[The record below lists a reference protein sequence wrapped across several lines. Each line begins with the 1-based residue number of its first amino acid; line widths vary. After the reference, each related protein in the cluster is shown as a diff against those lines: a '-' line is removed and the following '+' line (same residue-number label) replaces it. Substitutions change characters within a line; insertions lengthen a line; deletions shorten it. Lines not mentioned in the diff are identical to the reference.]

1 VEENCST
8 ACSFRENDDGNPG
21 EYKERVVVD
30 EITGKEQRYKAW
42 TCCNRTHEFPPGCAK
57 GQHNCKEVM
66 ISIRGD
72 TAAPVR
78 IESVEV
84 TIIKQ
89 LEISI
94 FPCAN
99 YFLKL
104 QITKSLADLLHKY
117 FFYQREHSN
126 ER

>member
-57 GQHNCKEVM
+57 GPHNCKEVM

-72 TAAPVR
+72 TA
-78 IESVEV
+78 
-84 TIIKQ
+84 
-89 LEISI
+89 
-94 FPCAN
+94 
-99 YFLKL
+99 L
-104 QITKSLADLLHKY
+104 Q
-117 FFYQREHSN
+117 
-126 ER
+126 